1 MGDRSP
7 AIAQAAKHYRRGL
20 EDFRGGRF
28 REAARHIRKAVDVD
42 PANVDWRYDLAVAL
56 QKAERYE
63 EAAREYRRV
72 VDTGGDAA
80 DALANLALCLRALG
94 KLHDAE
100 LVAER
105 AAALAPGSAEALHN
119 LGIIQDA
126 LGRPGAIG
134 TLERAAELGRGA
146 PDILNDLGVA
156 LDRAGELERAEGCF
170 RKALAI
176 EPRRRDA
183 RENLSGV
190 LYAMGRIA
198 EAQACARALVADEPE
213 SAEGHLRLAMCH
225 QCNGE
230 SEAALAAARRCVELA
245 PTAPHW
251 NFVGQILRE
260 RGDPDAAIVAI
271 REALRLDPDL
281 PDAATNLAHA
291 LLAGGRFAEGWAAY
305 ARRPKKS
312 ALPDG
317 AGGSELLPGDAAS
330 LAGERV
336 LLVGEQGPGDEL
348 FFLRFAPTLRARGAS
363 LAYFGDPRL
372 VTLLAQT
379 GEFDVLASREDVPPA
394 ADRAVQVG
402 QLPVVLGDHEGLPR
416 PPTLRLAAGSARRD
430 RARAAL
436 AAAGPPPYVAVTWQA
451 GPLPTRWE
459 AYSNRTLFKRIDPE
473 ALGAALRELPA
484 TVAIL
489 QRGAA
494 AGDLDAFTRAFG
506 RPAPDLTVRDDELED
521 LLALMELVDEYVG
534 VSNTNMHLRAAAGRS
549 ARVLMP
555 LPPDWRWGA
564 AGEESAWF
572 PGFRIYRESPAAGW
586 ERALARLAGDLAAGL
601 QATKGAEASLESNC

>member
-1 MGDRSP
+1 MGTNDRMSGTT
-7 AIAQAAKHYRRGL
+7 QAAKHYRRGL

-28 REAARHIRKAVDVD
+28 REAVRHMRKAVDVN

-56 QKAERYE
+56 QKAERHE

-72 VDTGGDAA
+72 LEVGGDAA

-100 LVAER
+100 LAAER

-126 LGRPGAIG
+126 LHRPGAIAA
-134 TLERAAELGRGA
+134 LERAAELSRGA
-146 PDILNDLGVA
+146 PNVLNDLGVA
-156 LDRAGELERAEGCF
+156 LDRAGELERAEACF
-170 RKALAI
+170 RKALAT

-190 LYAMGRIA
+190 LYATGRIVEA
-198 EAQACARALVADEPE
+198 EACARALVADEPA
-213 SAEGHLRLAMCH
+213 SAEGHLRLALCH
-225 QCNGE
+225 QCNGR

-260 RGDPDAAIVAI
+260 RGDPEGAIVAI
-271 REALRLDPDL
+271 REALRLEPAL
-281 PDAATNLAHA
+281 PDASLNLAHA

-317 AGGSELLPGDAAS
+317 AGGSEVRPGDAAA
-330 LAGERV
+330 LAGQRV

-348 FFLRFAPTLRARGAS
+348 FFLRFAPALRARGAA

-372 VTLLAQT
+372 VGLLAQT
-379 GEFDVLASREDVPPA
+379 REFDVLASREDAPPA
-394 ADRAVQVG
+394 TDRAVQAG
-402 QLPVVLGDHEGLPR
+402 ELPVVLGDHEGLPR
-416 PPTLRLAAGSARRD
+416 PPTLRLAAGPARRG
-430 RARAAL
+430 RVEAAL
-436 AAAGPPPYVAVTWQA
+436 AAAGPPPYVVVTWQA
-451 GPLPTRWE
+451 GPLATRWD
-459 AYSNRTLFKRIDPE
+459 AYSNRTLFKRVPPE
-473 ALGAALRELPA
+473 ALGAALRRVPA

-494 AGDLDAFTRAFG
+494 AADIDAFTRALG
-506 RPAPDLTVRDDELED
+506 RPAPDLTVRDDDLEE
-521 LLALMELVDEYVG
+521 LLALMERVDEYVG

-555 LPPDWRWGA
+555 LPPDWRWGD

-586 ERALARLAGDLAAGL
+586 ESALARVAGDLAA
-601 QATKGAEASLESNC
+601 AFAASNC

>member
-1 MGDRSP
+1 MGTSDRMSGITQ
-7 AIAQAAKHYRRGL
+7 AAAKHYRRGL

-28 REAARHIRKAVDVD
+28 REAVRHMRKAVEVN
-42 PANVDWRYDLAVAL
+42 PANLDWRYDFAVAL
-56 QKAERYE
+56 QKAERYD

-72 VDTGGDAA
+72 LEAGGDAA

-100 LVAER
+100 PAAER

-126 LGRPGAIG
+126 LHRPGAIA
-134 TLERAAELGRGA
+134 TLERATELSRGA
-146 PDILNDLGVA
+146 PNVLNDLGVA
-156 LDRAGELERAEGCF
+156 LDRAGDLERAEACF

-190 LYAMGRIA
+190 LYATGRIA
-198 EAQACARALVADEPE
+198 EAEACAQALVADEPA
-213 SAEGHLRLAMCH
+213 SAEGHLRLALCH
-225 QCNGE
+225 RCNGR
-230 SEAALAAARRCVELA
+230 SEAALVAARRCVELA
-245 PTAPHW
+245 PTAEHW
-251 NFVGQILRE
+251 NFVGELLRE
-260 RGDPDAAIVAI
+260 RGDPEGAIVAI
-271 REALRLDPDL
+271 REALRLDPAL
-281 PDAATNLAHA
+281 PDASLNLAHA
-291 LLAGGRFAEGWAAY
+291 LLASGRFAEGWAAY

-317 AGGSELLPGDAAS
+317 GGGSELRPGDAAA
-330 LAGERV
+330 LAGQRV

-348 FFLRFAPTLRARGAS
+348 FFLRFAPALRACGAT
-363 LAYFGDPRL
+363 LAYLGDPRL
-372 VTLLAQT
+372 VGLLAQT
-379 GEFDVLASREDVPPA
+379 GEFAVLGSRESAPPA

-416 PPTLRLAAGSARRD
+416 PPTLRLAAGPTRRD
-430 RARAAL
+430 RVGAAL
-436 AAAGPPPYVAVTWQA
+436 AAAGPPPYLAVTWQA

-459 AYSNRTLFKRIDPE
+459 ASSNRTLFKRVSPE
-473 ALGAALRELPA
+473 ALGAALRQVPA

-489 QRGAA
+489 QRSAA
-494 AGDLDAFTRAFG
+494 AADIDAFTRALG
-506 RPAPDLTVRDDELED
+506 RPAPDLTVRDDDLEE
-521 LLALMELVDEYVG
+521 LLALMERVDEYVG
-534 VSNTNMHLRAAAGRS
+534 VSNTNMHLRAAAGRG

-555 LPPDWRWGA
+555 LPPDWRWGD

-586 ERALARLAGDLAAGL
+586 ESALAKVAGDLAAAF
-601 QATKGAEASLESNC
+601 ATSN